1 MPKLSGSFIYKGFKK
16 VLISKLGKSEAEH
29 IWKYAD
35 GEYTTLMKQYRDV
48 TSDEKLMIL
57 PLYAIYKSM
66 KNNNVEE
73 PLAML
78 KDYAVNTGR
87 RMSKIIHG
95 ITSVPFVSKLLWMNM
110 PKLMRANSSPEK
122 GYERRILSESKD
134 LVGVDILK
142 CPLHEL
148 TKKFAVPELASVV
161 CIIDKGQMTGFKYI
175 DYARTLALGD
185 GDEYCDYRLKYN
197 KEKK

>member
-1 MPKLSGSFIYKGFKK
+1 MPRLSNSFIYKGFKK
-16 VLISKLGKSEAEH
+16 VLITKLGKSEAER

-35 GEYTTLMKQYRDV
+35 GEYQALANQYRDV

-57 PLYAIYKSM
+57 PLYAIYKGM
-66 KNNNVEE
+66 KHHDVKD
-73 PLAML
+73 PLNML
-78 KDYAVNTGR
+78 KGYAVNVGR
-87 RMSKIIHG
+87 RMSKMIHI

-110 PKLMRANSSPEK
+110 PKFMRANSNPEK
-122 GYERRILSESKD
+122 GYERRIVSESKE

-148 TKKFAVPELASVV
+148 TKRLGVPELSSVV

-175 DYARTLALGD
+175 EYTRTSALGD
-185 GDEYCDYRLKYN
+185 GDAYCDYRLKYN
-197 KEKK
+197 REKK